1 MNFRWLCSVISMS
14 SRESDAPQRPDI
26 PAGPALRGV
35 LWMVLAQVL
44 FSAMGVFTRLGAQN
58 VPWQEAALS
67 RFAVGAFVAY
77 LMARARGTALNITNQ
92 KLMWARS
99 ITGTLSAL
107 SVFYVWAS
115 PKIPLGDAVTL
126 TSIGPVFVILL
137 SRPLL
142 KERVGRLV
150 WVAVP
155 VAFSGIV
162 LVMKPSFHV
171 AGSLAAIAVVGSFFY
186 SLAMIS
192 LRQIGPSESGEA
204 VVLHFSLF
212 GTFVMLCISIPVWE
226 TPDPVTGVYL
236 ALTGLSGGFAQVAM
250 TRAYSLDRA
259 ARISALNYLGIIFTN
274 IFAIPVFG
282 GSPGFWQIVGS
293 GLVIL
298 SGVFIALSAQKETI
312 PIEMA

>member
-1 MNFRWLCSVISMS
+1 MQSIISNEL
-14 SRESDAPQRPDI
+14 ESAQQPCI
-26 PAGPALRGV
+26 LAGPALRGI

-44 FSAMGVFTRLGAQN
+44 FSAMGVFTRLGTQH

-67 RFAVGAFVAY
+67 RFGIGALVAY
-77 LMARARGTALNITNQ
+77 LMAWTRGATLGITNK
-92 KLMWARS
+92 KLMWIRS

-107 SVFYVWAS
+107 CVFYVWAS
-115 PKIPLGDAVTL
+115 PEIPLGDAVTL
-126 TSIGPVFVILL
+126 TSVGPVFVVLL
-137 SRPLL
+137 SWPLL

-150 WVAVP
+150 WGAVP
-155 VAFSGIV
+155 IAFSGIV
-162 LVMKPSFHV
+162 LVMKPSFDV
-171 AGSLAAIAVVGSFFY
+171 AISLAAIAVVGSFFY

-212 GTFVMLCISIPVWE
+212 GTLVMLCITIPVWE
-226 TPDPVTGVYL
+226 TPDPITGLFLV
-236 ALTGLSGGFAQVAM
+236 LTGLSGGLAQVAM

-282 GSPGFWQIVGS
+282 GFPGFWQIVGS

-298 SGVFIALSAQKETI
+298 SGLFITLSAQKEKV
-312 PIEMA
+312 PLEMA

>member
-1 MNFRWLCSVISMS
+1 
-14 SRESDAPQRPDI
+14 
-26 PAGPALRGV
+26 
-35 LWMVLAQVL
+35 MVVAQVL
-44 FSAMGVFTRLGAQN
+44 FSAMGVFTRLGTEE

-67 RFAVGAFVAY
+67 RFAVGALVAY
-77 LMARARGTALNITNQ
+77 VMARARGVGLHITNK
-92 KLMWARS
+92 KLMWTRS

-107 SVFYVWAS
+107 TVFYVWAS

-126 TSIGPVFVILL
+126 TSVGPVFVVLL

-142 KERVGRLV
+142 NERVGRLV
-150 WVAVP
+150 WAAVP
-155 VAFSGIV
+155 IAFSGLV
-162 LVMKPSFHV
+162 LVVKPSFHV
-171 AGSLAAIAVVGSFFY
+171 AMSLAVVAVVGSFFY

-212 GTFVMLCISIPVWE
+212 GTLVMLAITIPVWQ
-226 TPDPVTGVYL
+226 TPDPITGL
-236 ALTGLSGGFAQVAM
+236 FLLLTGLSGGLAQVAM

-282 GSPGFWQIVGS
+282 SIPGFWQIVGS

-298 SGVFIALSAQKETI
+298 SGLFITLSAQREKLSL
-312 PIEMA
+312 EMA

>member
-1 MNFRWLCSVISMS
+1 MQSILSKEFELDQRLCMLA
-14 SRESDAPQRPDI
+14 R
-26 PAGPALRGV
+26 PALRGI
-35 LWMVLAQVL
+35 LWMVVAQVL
-44 FSAMGVFTRLGAQN
+44 FSAMAVFTRLGAQH

-67 RFAVGAFVAY
+67 RFGIGALVAY
-77 LMARARGTALNITNQ
+77 LMARTRGASLSITNK
-92 KLMWARS
+92 KLMWTRS

-115 PKIPLGDAVTL
+115 PRIPLGDAVTL
-126 TSIGPVFVILL
+126 TSIGPVFVVLL
-137 SRPLL
+137 SWPLL

-150 WVAVP
+150 WSAVP
-155 VAFSGIV
+155 IAFSGIV
-162 LVMKPSFHV
+162 LVMKPSFDV
-171 AGSLAAIAVVGSFFY
+171 ALSLATIAVIGSFFY

-204 VVLHFSLF
+204 VVLYFSLF
-212 GTFVMLCISIPVWE
+212 GTLVMFCFSLPVWE
-226 TPDPVTGVYL
+226 TPDPITGL
-236 ALTGLSGGFAQVAM
+236 FLLLIGLSGGLAQVAM

-282 GSPGFWQIVGS
+282 GFPGFWQIVGS
-293 GLVIL
+293 GLVII
-298 SGVFIALSAQKETI
+298 SGLFISLSAQKEEI